1 MPYLIDGSNLI
12 GHSPHLDLSDPRSKK
27 KLVAQLA
34 IFQAIKKTKIILVFD
49 GPPDPDLVGEK
60 FRRKEFSVF
69 WPDMEESA
77 DTVIERWIEKQ
88 TDLRH
93 LTVVSSDREIKTFAK
108 MNGAKV
114 LDCEKFHQLLK
125 SALKEHK
132 ESKSMNKEDV
142 TLSPLEVDHW
152 LEIFG
157 ASDE

>member
-12 GHSPHLDLSDPRSKK
+12 GHSPYLDLSDPMSKRR
-27 KLVAQLA
+27 LVAQLA
-34 IFQAIKKTKIILVFD
+34 IYQATNKTKIILVFD
-49 GPPDPDLVGEK
+49 GPPDPDLIGEK
-60 FRRKEFSVF
+60 FRRKEFSIL
-69 WPDMEESA
+69 WPDTEESA
-77 DTVIERWIEKQ
+77 DTVIKRWVEKQ

-93 LTVVSSDREIKTFAK
+93 FYVVSSDREIKTIAR

-114 LDCEKFHQLLK
+114 LDCEEFHKLLK
-125 SALKEHK
+125 TALKEYK